1 MSNVIVFGASGLLG
15 ASLVPVL
22 QACGYTVLTQSRAP
36 GADLSLDPSDHGAVA
51 AALARHRPSA
61 VINLVAA
68 TNVDQCEVDTEL
80 AWQANVG
87 VVAAIVEGILALGN
101 DLASRPHLVHISTDQ
116 VYDGPG
122 PHSEDW
128 VHPINVYGLSKYTGE
143 LLAERVG
150 ATVLRSNFYGRSR
163 ASGRMSFSDW
173 LVRSLQEK
181 TPITVFED
189 VKFSA
194 IHIDTL
200 CDFIVRSIV
209 LRPAG
214 IFNAGCRDGISK
226 AGFAMALAGVLGLPT
241 ENVRMG
247 TSADVALKARRPLDM
262 TLKVARLEAAFDLQ
276 CPDILNEIEHT
287 SKEYLNDCSPPIWPN
302 AAAERTRH

>member
-1 MSNVIVFGASGLLG
+1 MSTVIVFGATGLLG

-22 QACGYTVLTQSRAP
+22 RASGYTVFAQSRAVA
-36 GADLSLDPSDHGAVA
+36 ADLRLDPSDRGAVA

-68 TNVDQCEVDTEL
+68 TNVDQCETQTEL
-80 AWQANVG
+80 AWQANAG

-101 DLASRPHLVHISTDQ
+101 NPVSRPHLVHISTDQ
-116 VYDGPG
+116 VYVGPG
-122 PHSEDW
+122 PHAEDEI
-128 VHPINVYGLSKYTGE
+128 HPINVYGLSKYAGE

-163 ASGRMSFSDW
+163 AAGRVSFTDW
-173 LVRSLQEK
+173 LVRSLREK
-181 TPITVFED
+181 TPITVFDD

-200 CDFIVRSIV
+200 CDLIVRSIV

-226 AGFAMALAGVLGLPT
+226 AGFAMALASALGLAT
-241 ENVRMG
+241 ENVRVG

-262 TLKVARLEAAFDLQ
+262 TLNVARLEAAFDLR
-276 CPDILNEIEHT
+276 CPNMLDEIEHT
-287 SKEYLNDCSPPIWPN
+287 SKEYLND
-302 AAAERTRH
+302 

>member
-1 MSNVIVFGASGLLG
+1 MSNVFVFGASGLLG
-15 ASLVPVL
+15 ASLVPAL
-22 QACGYTVLTQSRAP
+22 RARGHTVLAQSRGP
-36 GADLSLDPSDHGAVA
+36 GADLCLDPSDRLAVS
-51 AALARHRPSA
+51 AALAIHRPAA

-68 TNVDQCEVDTEL
+68 TNVDQCETQTEL
-80 AWQANVG
+80 AWQANAG
-87 VVAAIVEGILALGN
+87 VVAAIAEGILALDN
-101 DLASRPHLVHISTDQ
+101 DPASRPHLVHISTDQ

-122 PHSEDW
+122 PHAEDE

-163 ASGRMSFSDW
+163 CAGRVSFSDW
-173 LVRSLQEK
+173 LVRSLREK
-181 TPITVFED
+181 TPITVFDD

-200 CDFIVRSIV
+200 CGFVARSIE

-226 AGFAMALAGVLGLPT
+226 AGFAMALAGALGLPT
-241 ENVRMG
+241 DNVKVG
-247 TSADVALKARRPLDM
+247 TSADVVLTARRPLDM
-262 TLKVARLEAAFDLQ
+262 TLQVARLEAALDLQ
-276 CPDILNEIEHT
+276 CPNMLNEIEHT
-287 SKEYLNDCSPPIWPN
+287 SKEYLND
-302 AAAERTRH
+302 